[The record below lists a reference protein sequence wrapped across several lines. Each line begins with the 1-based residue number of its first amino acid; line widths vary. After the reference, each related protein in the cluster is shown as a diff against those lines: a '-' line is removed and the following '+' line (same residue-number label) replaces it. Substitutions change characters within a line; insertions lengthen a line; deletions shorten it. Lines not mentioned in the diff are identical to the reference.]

1 MLYITGSLKNATV
14 SSSINLD
21 NNSKNVTV
29 GSIIGSVQLDG
40 TGTWTLG
47 GNDRDF
53 TFNGTVNKGKLAKT
67 GSGIMTMS
75 KVQSTIGGAVSV
87 NEGTLNLNSA
97 LVTLKSANR
106 LFGAY
111 GVSVA
116 NSGTLAGRGVLEK
129 IDVNNGGILAP
140 GSATSTTRYSAL
152 RTLSGIYLYDGAKA
166 EFLINNGKNADNS
179 RTYLVTNGTLS
190 LASGTTITVNL
201 KSTYTP
207 AAGDSCTLWT
217 AANFSGSAD
226 NVTLNLPTLPS
237 GLSWDTSELFQAT
250 GKLKVVNGTG
260 IRNLTADEAFT
271 GQLFDMAGKCYGI
284 IKTTK
289 AAAAENL
296 RKQGLPQGVYII
308 RVGGDSMKV
317 IVK

>member
-1 MLYITGSLKNATV
+1 L
-14 SSSINLD
+14 
-21 NNSKNVTV
+21 NNNGKNVTV
-29 GSIIGSVQLDG
+29 GSVTGSAQLDG
-40 TGTWTLG
+40 SGTWTLG
-47 GNDRDF
+47 GNDKDF
-53 TFNGTVNKGKLAKT
+53 TFNGSVNKGKLAKT
-67 GSGIMTMS
+67 GSGIMTLS
-75 KVQSTIGGAVSV
+75 KVQSSIGGTVSV

-97 LVTLKSANR
+97 LVTLKDANR

-116 NSGTLAGRGVLEK
+116 NGGTLAGRGVLAK
-129 IDVNNGGILAP
+129 IDVNNGGVLAP

-152 RTLSGIYLYDGAKA
+152 RTMSGIYLYDGAKA

-190 LASGTTITVNL
+190 LASGSTITVTL

-217 AANFSGSAD
+217 AADFSGSAD
-226 NVTLNLPTLPS
+226 NVTLNLPTLPT

-250 GKLKVVNGTG
+250 GKLKVISSTG
-260 IRNLTADEAFT
+260 IRNLTADEIFT
-271 GQLFDMAGKCYGI
+271 GQLYDMSGKSYGI
-284 IKTTK
+284 IKTSK
-289 AAAAENL
+289 AAAAQDL
-296 RKQGLPQGVYII
+296 RKQGLTQGVYII